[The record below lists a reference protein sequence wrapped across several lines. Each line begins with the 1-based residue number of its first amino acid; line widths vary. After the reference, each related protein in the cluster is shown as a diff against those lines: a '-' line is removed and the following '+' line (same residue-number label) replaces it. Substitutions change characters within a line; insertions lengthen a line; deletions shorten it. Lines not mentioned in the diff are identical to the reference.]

1 MVVIICEA
9 CKRAGNILTDLR
21 TTEEDMER
29 KVLSNMLT
37 KYHKICI
44 GETWCDCQHKEG
56 DYTCV
61 IEQDA
66 QLVNQ

>member
-1 MVVIICEA
+1 MICEA

-21 TTEEDMER
+21 IVEVENER

-56 DYTCV
+56 DYDCV
-61 IEQDA
+61 IDQDVV
-66 QLVNQ
+66 LETL